1 MRKKN
6 YLISG
11 VTLVEIL
18 IAIVIASIMM
28 MALFTSYSVIN
39 NSYSQ
44 VSDRASIS
52 RVNRN
57 VLSMM
62 LKDIR
67 MAGYSDV
74 NAQRFADSS
83 IQPILITKD
92 NSDCDSMTIVYG
104 DRVLVS
110 GVIEFPLYQIT
121 YECKESKIPDMK
133 KAKDQQ
139 GKRDALD
146 LFAVYKTKRKWS
158 EGGSN
163 WLDPSTDSDQAT
175 YPASLVVDY
184 VEDLILNPIGEDG
197 NIIKPPPSVTVNSDM
212 LEKIKAVDIG
222 LILRSTEEFYRNNKA
237 RTAFSL
243 NETDRN
249 KVVNDKFLRDTIVV
263 TAYARNIGTD

>member
-1 MRKKN
+1 MKKKK

-28 MALFTSYSVIN
+28 MALFTSYNVIN

-44 VSDRASIS
+44 VSDRAGIN
-52 RVNRN
+52 RTNRN

-74 NAQRFADSS
+74 DAQRFADSS

-92 NSDCDSMTIVYG
+92 DSDCDSITIVYG

-110 GVIEFPLYQIT
+110 GAMEFPLYQIT
-121 YECKESKIPDMK
+121 YECKNSKIPDMK

-139 GKRDALD
+139 GNRDALD
-146 LFAVYKTKRKWS
+146 LFAVYKSKRKCS
-158 EGGSN
+158 EGSSN
-163 WLDPSTDSDQAT
+163 WLDPATDSDQAT

-184 VEDLILNPIGEDG
+184 VEDLILNPIDDKG
-197 NIIKPPPSVTVNSDM
+197 NIITPTPSVTVNSDM
-212 LEKIKAVDIG
+212 LEKIKAIDIG

>member
-1 MRKKN
+1 MKKKN

-28 MALFTSYSVIN
+28 MALFTSYNVIN

-44 VSDRASIS
+44 VSDRAGIN

-74 NAQRFADSS
+74 DAQRFADST
-83 IQPILITKD
+83 IQPILIIKD
-92 NSDCDSMTIVYG
+92 DSDCDSMTIVYG

-110 GVIEFPLYQIT
+110 GVMQFPLYQIT
-121 YECKESKIPDMK
+121 YECKDSKIPDMK

-146 LFAVYKTKRKWS
+146 LFAIYKTKRKWS
-158 EGGSN
+158 GSN
-163 WLDPSTDSDQAT
+163 WLDPSTDNDQAT

-184 VEDLILNPIGEDG
+184 VEDLILNPIDDKG
-197 NIIKPPPSVTVNSDM
+197 NIINPTPSVIVNSDM
-212 LEKIKAVDIG
+212 LEKIKAIDIG